1 MSDAPKMRPSFSTGG
16 RWRIGLDAVLRTV
29 LVLAVVVMVN
39 YLGARF
45 YQRFH
50 LSQRTHMALSSST
63 LNVLRGVTNRLD
75 IILYYDRRGQ
85 FYQDVADLVAEYR
98 GANKNISV
106 QTVDYE
112 REPDPAKMVN
122 DKYQRY
128 FGAQSD
134 KDLVIFDYNG
144 RVKVFPGEALTK
156 YETKAVTP
164 TDPKQKIA
172 FNRRPIA
179 FNGEE
184 AFTSIILSLVYPQP
198 LKAYFLQGH
207 GEASLTDTGSSGY
220 QAFAEV
226 LAQNSISVTN
236 LPGIGNNGVP
246 LDCSLLV
253 IAGPEQALSELELQE
268 ISQYLREGGSLLVMF
283 DFRSHGQPTGL
294 ESVLQPWG
302 IAVLGDMVREPHYT
316 KTGYDVFVGTFNK
329 HPVVDSLGRSQ
340 LQLYSPYPV
349 GPLPQSNRAANAPE
363 ATALFG
369 SSTESTLL
377 QNSGEPA
384 RSYPLACAVEQK
396 PVAGVSNP
404 RGNTRIIA
412 IGDDV
417 FLGNYYI
424 DGGDN
429 RNFLSAAVNWLCDRE
444 TLVAGIGPRQFTSLH
459 LRITR
464 QEQRELN
471 WLLLGA
477 LPGAVL
483 GLGWLVWL
491 VRRK

>member
-1 MSDAPKMRPSFSTGG
+1 
-16 RWRIGLDAVLRTV
+16 
-29 LVLAVVVMVN
+29 
-39 YLGARF
+39 
-45 YQRFH
+45 
-50 LSQRTHMALSSST
+50 
-63 LNVLRGVTNRLD
+63 
-75 IILYYDRRGQ
+75 
-85 FYQDVADLVAEYR
+85 
-98 GANKNISV
+98 
-106 QTVDYE
+106 
-112 REPDPAKMVN
+112 
-122 DKYQRY
+122 
-128 FGAQSD
+128 
-134 KDLVIFDYNG
+134 
-144 RVKVFPGEALTK
+144 
-156 YETKAVTP
+156 
-164 TDPKQKIA
+164 
-172 FNRRPIA
+172 
-179 FNGEE
+179 
-184 AFTSIILSLVYPQP
+184 
-198 LKAYFLQGH
+198 
-207 GEASLTDTGSSGY
+207 
-220 QAFAEV
+220 
-226 LAQNSISVTN
+226 
-236 LPGIGNNGVP
+236 
-246 LDCSLLV
+246 
-253 IAGPEQALSELELQE
+253 LQE

-283 DFRSHGQPTGL
+283 DYRSHGQPTGL
-294 ESVLQPWG
+294 EAVLQAWG
-302 IAVLGDMVREPHYT
+302 IAVLGDAVREPHYT
-316 KTGYDVFVGTFNK
+316 VTGNDVILSSFNK
-329 HPVVDSLGRSQ
+329 HPVMNSLNSQ

>member
-75 IILYYDRRGQ
+75 IILYYDRRGE

-98 GANKNISV
+98 GANKNIVV
-106 QTVDYE
+106 QTVDYD
-112 REPDPAKMVN
+112 REPDQAGQVKA
-122 DKYQRY
+122 KYQQY
-128 FGAQSD
+128 FGGQSE
-134 KDLVIFDYNG
+134 KDLVIFDYSG
-144 RVKVFPGEALTK
+144 RVKVFPGAALTDYK
-156 YETKAVTP
+156 TSMVSP
-164 TDPKQKIA
+164 TDPKQKLE
-172 FNRRPIA
+172 FKRQPIA

-184 AFTSIILSLVYPQP
+184 EFTSILLSLANPQP

-207 GEASLTDTGSSGY
+207 GEASLTDTSSLGY
-220 QAFAEV
+220 QAFGEA
-226 LAQNSISVTN
+226 LARNDISVTN
-236 LPGIGNNGVP
+236 LPGIGNTGLP
-246 LDCSLLV
+246 LDCSLLI
-253 IAGPEQALSELELQE
+253 IAGPEQALNELELQE

-283 DFRSHGQPTGL
+283 DYRSHGQPTGL
-294 ESVLQPWG
+294 EAVLQAWG
-302 IAVLGDMVREPHYT
+302 IAVLGDAVREPHYT
-316 KTGYDVFVGTFNK
+316 VTGNDVILSSFNK
-329 HPVVDSLGRSQ
+329 HPVMNSLNSQ

-429 RNFLSAAVNWLCDRE
+429 RNFLSAAVNWLCDRGM
-444 TLVAGIGPRQFTSLH
+444 LVAGIGPRQLTSLH
-459 LRITR
+459 LQITR